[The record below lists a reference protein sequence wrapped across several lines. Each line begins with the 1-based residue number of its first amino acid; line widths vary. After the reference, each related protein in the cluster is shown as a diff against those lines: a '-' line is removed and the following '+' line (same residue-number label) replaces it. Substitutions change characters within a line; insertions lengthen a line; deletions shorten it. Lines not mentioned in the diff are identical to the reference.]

1 MAKVAE
7 VLVQTLIEAGVKR
20 VYWVA
25 GDSLNGMTETIRK
38 SDDPPLAARVVPI
51 PQAGA
56 NEPPIVRIA
65 VSLATL
71 SAYLREDVLLDLN
84 S

>member
-1 MAKVAE
+1 
-7 VLVQTLIEAGVKR
+7 
-20 VYWVA
+20 
-25 GDSLNGMTETIRK
+25 MTTIDVSRTP
-38 SDDPPLAARVVPI
+38 DPPLAACVVPI

-71 SAYLREDVLLDLN
+71 SAYLREDVLLDLIF
-84 S
+84 